1 MYMTSD
7 AQKLIQKKSMFC
19 SCTISFQVFVT
30 LDFLDEGCI
39 YEGQLDMKGKE
50 GGKDNKHS

>member
-1 MYMTSD
+1 
-7 AQKLIQKKSMFC
+7 MFC

-30 LDFLDEGCI
+30 LDFLDEGWI